1 MNLIFEKIRACSLVP
16 ESREEREGKKKNKKP
31 NGNTYERCCQKL
43 ASQSLQEHG
52 LSLKELEP
60 ECSSEHLVDQKAN
73 WVHTKVW
80 KL

>member
-1 MNLIFEKIRACSLVP
+1 M
-16 ESREEREGKKKNKKP
+16 
-31 NGNTYERCCQKL
+31 YERCCQKL

-52 LSLKELEP
+52 SSLKELEP

-73 WVHTKVW
+73 WVHTKTW